1 LVLLISGPV
10 FKYAD
15 EVAEDVLLL
24 VDLAH
29 MRDLRGR
36 NSLQEEHFLVG
47 DV

>member
-1 LVLLISGPV
+1 MLE
-10 FKYAD
+10 YAD

-29 MRDLRGR
+29 VRDFRGR

-47 DV
+47 DI